1 MKKNRNR
8 LLALIAFLVFIGSS
22 LRVSAAPL
30 YGGEAVALRG
40 GRASLNAASSDAE
53 TPASQG
59 IEGFWKLTEVRGG
72 NSPTAKETVQNYEK
86 AGMLVCIEIRRDGTL
101 LFDNFGRQ
109 TEGTWDQDAVVLG
122 SGNLSYT
129 LQDDVLALDNGP
141 GGEMVFERTTEEVID
156 SLKGYKK
163 GVLDEKVTYSEEEET
178 IMDTD
183 YASVTITGYKADKTG
198 FTVNFR
204 CRNKTDSQLMI
215 DADKAI
221 FNKYEINPVWAIA
234 LKPGETVEKQL
245 NIKPVKF
252 ESCGIT
258 SIDELIL
265 RLKTIDSGNYKTLGE
280 ETAFVYPTGKKA
292 EDIKVPERIP
302 VEGELIAMDN
312 DDCTFII
319 QGVDPSA
326 STGYALNYYYENKS
340 DRTLT
345 LLNKNSMVNDQGV
358 SCIMAEELLPGTR
371 IYGSG
376 FFTKTALEK
385 AGLSIEDIKKISA
398 TVYVLEKN
406 EKGAANTIAEEDFTY
421 EP

>member
-22 LRVSAAPL
+22 LRGSAAPL
-30 YGGEAVALRG
+30 CGGEAVALRG

-53 TPASQG
+53 APASQG

-72 NSPTAKETVQNYEK
+72 SSPTAKETVQNYEK
-86 AGMLVCIEIRRDGTL
+86 AGMLVCIEIRGDGTL

-109 TEGTWDQDAVVLG
+109 TEGTWDQEAVVIG
-122 SGNLSYT
+122 SGSLPYT
-129 LQDDVLALDNGP
+129 LQDDALALDNGP

-183 YASVTITGYKADKTG
+183 YVSVTITGYKADKTG

-204 CRNKTDSQLMI
+204 CQNKTDSQLMI

-406 EKGAANTIAEEDFTY
+406 EKGAVNTIAEEDFTY

>member
-86 AGMLVCIEIRRDGTL
+86 AGMLVCIEIRGDGTL

-109 TEGTWDQDAVVLG
+109 TEGTWDQEAVVIG
-122 SGNLSYT
+122 SGSLPYT
-129 LQDDVLALDNGP
+129 LQDDALALDNGP

-156 SLKGYKK
+156 SFKGYKK
-163 GVLDEKVTYSEEEET
+163 GVLE
-178 IMDTD
+178 
-183 YASVTITGYKADKTG
+183 ADKTG

-385 AGLSIEDIKKISA
+385 AGLTMEDIKKISA

-406 EKGAANTIAEEDFTY
+406 EKGAVNTIAEEDFTY